1 MKIYQIDSSAR
12 KEGSTS
18 RALAKKLL
26 DKIKN
31 PNDEIIY
38 RDLNDEMVFVSGLT
52 ESGMNIDKKDQ
63 TDHHKKMFEL
73 SDQLVRELKE
83 SDIIIISA
91 PIYNYGPPA
100 TLKAWSDLAARVGET
115 FRFKSN
121 GRREGLLKN
130 KRAYL
135 VITSGGTKLNSKE
148 DFLTPWLKFILN
160 FFGIKKIDV
169 VSADQMALNYKKS
182 IKDAEDQI
190 KNLAQ

>member
-63 TDHHKKMFEL
+63 TDHHKKMFEFEANAGRCGIVIL
-73 SDQLVRELKE
+73 LGGPS
-83 SDIIIISA
+83 ISIS
-91 PIYNYGPPA
+91 PIFLFLDK
-100 TLKAWSDLAARVGET
+100 T
-115 FRFKSN
+115 
-121 GRREGLLKN
+121 EGVL
-130 KRAYL
+130 
-135 VITSGGTKLNSKE
+135 
-148 DFLTPWLKFILN
+148 
-160 FFGIKKIDV
+160 
-169 VSADQMALNYKKS
+169 
-182 IKDAEDQI
+182 
-190 KNLAQ
+190 